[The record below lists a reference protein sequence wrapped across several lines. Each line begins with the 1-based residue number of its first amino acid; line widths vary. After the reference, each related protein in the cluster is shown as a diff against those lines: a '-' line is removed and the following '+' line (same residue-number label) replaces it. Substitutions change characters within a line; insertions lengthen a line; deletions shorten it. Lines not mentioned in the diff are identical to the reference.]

1 MSIGIPSDVAA
12 ALSEQVQSGAFPST
26 DEALRAAVKL
36 LGEEAERK
44 RQRDDL
50 IASLREADA
59 QIERGEFIDVDQAFD
74 EVEIELFGHRL
85 ADS

>member
-12 ALSEQVQSGAFPST
+12 ALADQVRSGAFPST

-74 EVEIELFGHRL
+74 GVEIELFGHRL